1 LLSESGFV
9 LEPDLNLL
17 ILMGIADRLDLLNDV
32 FLKAAWTLGS
42 VFRCR
47 GRGIRQL

>member
-1 LLSESGFV
+1 LLAEPGFV

-17 ILMGIADRLDLLNDV
+17 ISMGVADLPDLLNDV
-32 FLKAAWTLGS
+32 FLKVAWTLGS
-42 VFRCR
+42 VFRWR